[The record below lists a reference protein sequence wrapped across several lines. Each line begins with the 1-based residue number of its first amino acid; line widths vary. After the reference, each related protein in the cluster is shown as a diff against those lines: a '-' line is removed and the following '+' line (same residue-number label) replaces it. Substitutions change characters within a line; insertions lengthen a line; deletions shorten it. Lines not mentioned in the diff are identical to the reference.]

1 MALTLKLR
9 RRVKTAEESEN
20 GVDAAAAATTIFLVS
35 PSHDDSVGFAA
46 LISFSFVCVAYE
58 LI

>member
-35 PSHDDSVGFAA
+35 PSHDDSVGFADRK
-46 LISFSFVCVAYE
+46 SVV
-58 LI
+58 